1 MSMCICRQSS
11 YRDLVRGSC
20 QETSYYMDILY
31 RDLVKRADCPEASY
45 RDLARRSLMEI
56 LYRDLVQRAEVLLR
70 DPVMEIL
77 FRQRPFIGADMRPTG
92 VILQIFLSRCL
103 SESFSRWRAH
113 FPRLWKG
120 FEIFSAR
127 DFSVTLLPR
136 SLRCFL
142 NEILLGCCCSFS
154 LVGVRILAAG
164 DGVRSIA
171 TCHSFG
177 LCHATRAAE
186 QLPWHRARALPL
198 LVRLRTR
205 HLARNTAAILVDKKS
220 AAARLQFCATP

>member
-1 MSMCICRQSS
+1 M
-11 YRDLVRGSC
+11 
-20 QETSYYMDILY
+20 EILY
-31 RDLVKRADCPEASY
+31 RDLVKRADCQEASY
-45 RDLARRSLMEI
+45 RDLARRSFLEI

-77 FRQRPFIGADMRPTG
+77 RRQRPFTDADMRPTG

-177 LCHATRAAE
+177 LCHASRAAE
-186 QLPWHRARALPL
+186 QLPRHRARCPYWCAFAPDT
-198 LVRLRTR
+198 LRATQLR
-205 HLARNTAAILVDKKS
+205 SLWIKS
-220 AAARLQFCATP
+220 LQLHGSSSVPHHESPINGCLCFRF

>member
-77 FRQRPFIGADMRPTG
+77 FRQRPFTGADMRPTG

-154 LVGVRILAAG
+154 LVSMRLNWKE
-164 DGVRSIA
+164 SP
-171 TCHSFG
+171 H
-177 LCHATRAAE
+177 
-186 QLPWHRARALPL
+186 RALPL
-198 LVRLRTR
+198 LRTSAPDTLPTTQLRS
-205 HLARNTAAILVDKKS
+205 LWVNS
-220 AAARLQFCATP
+220 LQLHYSSSVPHHKPPTNECLRFYF